1 MKKNLHSFDQVIR
14 ILLAVVL
21 GVLIFSGTL
30 TGFAGILLGIF
41 AVVFLATGIVGFCP
55 LYKAIGV
62 STLKEKPKTT

>member
-1 MKKNLHSFDQVIR
+1 MKKNLHSFDKIIR

-30 TGFAGILLGIF
+30 TGLAGILLGIF

-55 LYKAIGV
+55 LYKVIGV
-62 STLKEKPKTT
+62 STLKEKSKTA